1 MILHCHKYGRICY
14 IIDYKYINNKKLSNS
29 NNNRSKLK
37 FFKLLWDIVVFRLVA
52 YLLNMICL
60 NLRFLYNLFIHNF
73 SHKFYT
79 VLYQFLETGKSD
91 RTLMGLDQ
99 LTPFHFSFTVPS
111 MILYA
116 KVIMHY
122 NLALRKTSILKT
134 RNKDED
140 L

>member
-99 LTPFHFSFTVPS
+99 LIKCLGFSLYPVSFFLYSPFHDT
-111 MILYA
+111 LRQG
-116 KVIMHY
+116 Y
-122 NLALRKTSILKT
+122 NAL
-134 RNKDED
+134 
-140 L
+140 

>member
-99 LTPFHFSFTVPS
+99 LIKCLGFSLYPVSFFLYSPFNYT
-111 MILYA
+111 LRQD
-116 KVIMHY
+116 Y
-122 NLALRKTSILKT
+122 NAL
-134 RNKDED
+134 
-140 L
+140 